1 MLLTLHGIRTYGWRN
16 LYTNPKAGHKYAQT
30 HPGHESLNFME
41 AWEKLKNIELNTDY
55 SKIYTSPSIDE
66 LNQIANDWAQVIS
79 EYRSKL
85 ESEPEGEYS
94 HIKKEMINV
103 LVAVV
108 EDFLGN
114 LSKLTDYLSSIQNY
128 DENLWKTLSSSGLPV
143 SGSLLTG
150 AGLLEKF
157 SSLLKD
163 YNEISVNTIKKW
175 EDSFEKERLYWQEKI
190 TVKR

>member
-1 MLLTLHGIRTYGWRN
+1 
-16 LYTNPKAGHKYAQT
+16 
-30 HPGHESLNFME
+30 ME